1 MDMAGKTNIVVL
13 GAGYAGLVSASKL
26 AKEVGTDNANITLV
40 SRHDYHY
47 QTTWLH
53 EPAAGTLHHDRT
65 RIKVSK
71 ILDLNKINFVQD
83 EALKVVTE
91 EKKVTLASGGEL
103 QYDYIIVGVGAISE
117 TFGIEGV
124 YENSYHRWTV
134 DGARQMKDRIEYMF
148 ARYHSDEAKDE
159 DLTFVVAGAG
169 FTGME
174 FMGELSER
182 VPKLCKEY
190 DVPRNKVKMYVIE
203 AMPTALPGFDPELV
217 EYAMNLLENRGVE
230 FKLDSPIKSVTENSV
245 ELNTGESVKTS
256 TVIWATGVRGNPL
269 IEESGFENN
278 RARVK
283 VDDDLRAP
291 GHEREFIIGDCSL
304 IINTEID
311 RPFPPTAQIALQ
323 QGETAADN
331 IKALMEGRPTE
342 AFVADIKGT
351 VASLGGK
358 EAIGVVGS
366 KKLYGRP
373 AYFMKKV
380 IENRA
385 LWVLGGFGFLLRKGQ
400 SPF

>member
-1 MDMAGKTNIVVL
+1 
-13 GAGYAGLVSASKL
+13 
-26 AKEVGTDNANITLV
+26 
-40 SRHDYHY
+40 
-47 QTTWLH
+47 
-53 EPAAGTLHHDRT
+53 
-65 RIKVSK
+65 
-71 ILDLNKINFVQD
+71 
-83 EALKVVTE
+83 
-91 EKKVTLASGGEL
+91 
-103 QYDYIIVGVGAISE
+103 
-117 TFGIEGV
+117 
-124 YENSYHRWTV
+124 V

-148 ARYHSDEAKDE
+148 ARYHSDEAKEE

-230 FKLDSPIKSVTENSV
+230 FKLDSPIKAVTENSV

>member
-1 MDMAGKTNIVVL
+1 M
-13 GAGYAGLVSASKL
+13 
-26 AKEVGTDNANITLV
+26 
-40 SRHDYHY
+40 
-47 QTTWLH
+47 
-53 EPAAGTLHHDRT
+53 
-65 RIKVSK
+65 
-71 ILDLNKINFVQD
+71 
-83 EALKVVTE
+83 
-91 EKKVTLASGGEL
+91 
-103 QYDYIIVGVGAISE
+103 
-117 TFGIEGV
+117 
-124 YENSYHRWTV
+124 
-134 DGARQMKDRIEYMF
+134 
-148 ARYHSDEAKDE
+148 
-159 DLTFVVAGAG
+159 
-169 FTGME
+169 
-174 FMGELSER
+174 
-182 VPKLCKEY
+182 
-190 DVPRNKVKMYVIE
+190 
-203 AMPTALPGFDPELV
+203 
-217 EYAMNLLENRGVE
+217 
-230 FKLDSPIKSVTENSV
+230 
-245 ELNTGESVKTS
+245 
-256 TVIWATGVRGNPL
+256 
-269 IEESGFENN
+269 
-278 RARVK
+278 K

-366 KKLYGRP
+366 KMLYGRP